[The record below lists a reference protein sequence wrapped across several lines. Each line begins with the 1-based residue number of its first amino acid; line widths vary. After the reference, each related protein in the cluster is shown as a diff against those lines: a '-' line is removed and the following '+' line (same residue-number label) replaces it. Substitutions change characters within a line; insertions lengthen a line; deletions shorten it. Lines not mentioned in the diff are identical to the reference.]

1 MNKAGCC
8 NGRLGSGIL
17 NRTLCSIEDM
27 KPDLG
32 LGIGE
37 REGGPRYRDL
47 TRPDQSTG
55 CEDRDKPGDWEHYNE
70 TLLI

>member
-1 MNKAGCC
+1 
-8 NGRLGSGIL
+8 
-17 NRTLCSIEDM
+17 M

-37 REGGPRYRDL
+37 REGGPGYRDL

>member
-1 MNKAGCC
+1 
-8 NGRLGSGIL
+8 
-17 NRTLCSIEDM
+17 M

-37 REGGPRYRDL
+37 RGGGPPCREL

-55 CEDRDKPGDWEHYNE
+55 CEDRDKPGHLEQYNK